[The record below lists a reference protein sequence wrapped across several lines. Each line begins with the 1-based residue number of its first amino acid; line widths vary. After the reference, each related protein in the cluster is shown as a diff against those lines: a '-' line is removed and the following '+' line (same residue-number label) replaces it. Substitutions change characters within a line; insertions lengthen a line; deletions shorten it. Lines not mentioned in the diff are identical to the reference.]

1 MSPFHLVEISPWPLL
16 VSSLLLGLLLR
27 LVVFF
32 KRGSTRL
39 CFFNLGVFLLVLFL
53 WWRDVDREVVYRG
66 AHTSFVQ
73 NRHKVGFILF
83 IRREIM
89 FFFRFFWRFF
99 HNSLSPDIIVGC
111 MWPPL
116 GITPLNTFQVPL
128 LNTAI
133 LLLSGVSVTWC
144 HHRLTGNIHKQARV
158 SLLLTVF
165 LGFFFVLLQGLEYF
179 EAPFSLADGIYGC
192 TFFLLTGFHGLHV
205 LVGGI
210 ILRVSFIRLIKIII
224 SSNHHLGIL
233 FSIWYWHFVDVVWL
247 FLFVCIYWWA
257 RL

>member
-1 MSPFHLVEISPWPLL
+1 MPVKTVKKFSVNLRNLKIRDKFLICFLWLFFPLLRKISPFHLVEISPWPLL

-73 NRHKVGFILF
+73 RSHKVGFILF
-83 IRREIM
+83 ISREVI

-99 HNSLSPDIIVGC
+99 HNSLSPDTIVGC
-111 MWPPL
+111 IWPPL

-133 LLLSGVSVTWC
+133 LLLRGVSVM
-144 HHRLTGNIHKQARV
+144 
-158 SLLLTVF
+158 
-165 LGFFFVLLQGLEYF
+165 
-179 EAPFSLADGIYGC
+179 
-192 TFFLLTGFHGLHV
+192 
-205 LVGGI
+205 
-210 ILRVSFIRLIKIII
+210 
-224 SSNHHLGIL
+224 
-233 FSIWYWHFVDVVWL
+233 
-247 FLFVCIYWWA
+247 
-257 RL
+257 